1 MKKTLIILATVTLT
15 LASCGDSFLTREYAG
30 GQISQDVFDK
40 LPASKL
46 EGTLQGLYSMI
57 YSNGSSSHDV
67 FGQRSIDLWGDIC
80 CGDIA
85 VTNKTYGWLYTDEC
99 MQTYGR
105 TGYVWGFYY
114 DIIHN
119 ANTVIRSIEASSK
132 IQELVGQY
140 GWPSEANPEHE
151 YTDDEITYAIYLA
164 QALALRGYCYSN
176 LARWYTPVE
185 DNEYMGG
192 AGKNI
197 ETFECA
203 PIYTESNMDQ
213 TQPLAMSSAVYD
225 QGISD
230 LTKSVQYFEEFGKN
244 FTRSSKLIIDLDVAN
259 GLLAYACLNCA
270 PYYVNY
276 DDGGVKAKEYWQ
288 KAFDNAKAV
297 IDRGNYP
304 MLSQKEL
311 YTTGFNEVKTA
322 CWMWGQDVVT
332 ETASGLKSWF
342 GQMDIH
348 SYSYSWAGDT
358 KVIDANLRD
367 QMPDWDGRKLWF
379 NDGKEKSAFVDCPDG
394 KFYSAQN
401 PTSTA
406 AEDLDREWLSDNI
419 FMRVDVMYL
428 IAAEAA
434 YFLDQYPTSI
444 NYLTTLTDQRMN
456 PKYPLSAEDYA
467 EYKTSL
473 SNSEELL
480 KQIIYNWRI
489 EMWGEGYGYQTFRR
503 LTKKIARGS
512 NHQVGGDAEANKAQF
527 NMNIPSSETTYNP
540 YIKH

>member
-1 MKKTLIILATVTLT
+1 MKKTLIILATITLT

-30 GQISQDVFDK
+30 GSISQDVFDK
-40 LPASKL
+40 LSSSKL

-57 YSNGSSSHDV
+57 YTDGSSSHDV

-85 VTNKTYGWLYTDEC
+85 VTNKTYGWLYSDEC
-99 MQTYGR
+99 MRTYGR
-105 TGYVWGFYY
+105 TAYIWNFYY
-114 DIIHN
+114 SLIHN
-119 ANTVIRSIEASSK
+119 ANTVVRSIEASSK
-132 IQELVGQY
+132 IQELVGTY
-140 GWPSEANPEHE
+140 GWPSEANPEHT
-151 YTDDEITYAIYLA
+151 YTEEETNYALYLA

-192 AGKNI
+192 AGKTI
-197 ETFECA
+197 LTYECA
-203 PIYTESNMDQ
+203 PVYTENNMDN
-213 TQPLAMSSAVYD
+213 TQPLAMSSEVYD

-230 LTKSVQYFEEFGKN
+230 LTKAVKYFEEFGAE
-244 FTRSSKLIIDLDVAN
+244 FTRSSKLIIDIDVAN

-270 PYYVNY
+270 PYYASL
-276 DDGGVKAKEYWQ
+276 DPTKATDYWQ
-288 KAFDNAKAV
+288 KALDNAKAV
-297 IDRGNYP
+297 IDRGNYT
-304 MLSQKEL
+304 MLQQAEL
-311 YTTGFNEVKTA
+311 YTTGFNDVKTK

-332 ETASGLKSWF
+332 VTAGGLKSWF

-379 NDGKEKSAFVDCPDG
+379 NDGKAKSAFVDCPDG

-406 AEDLDREWLSDNI
+406 SDDLDREWLSDNI
-419 FMRVDVMYL
+419 FMRFDVMYL
-428 IAAEAA
+428 IASEAS
-434 YFLDQYPTSI
+434 YFLNDYTSSI
-444 NYLTTLTDQRMN
+444 NYLTTITDQRMN
-456 PKYPLSAEDYA
+456 PKYPLSADDYLD
-467 EYKTSL
+467 YKTSL
-473 SNSEELL
+473 NDNTELL
-480 KQIIYNWRI
+480 NQIIYNWRV

-503 LTKKIARGS
+503 LTKKVARGS
-512 NHQVGGDAEANKAQF
+512 NHQYVTDADATTANF
-527 NMNIPSSETTYNP
+527 NMNIPTSETTYNP
-540 YIKH
+540 YISH